1 MKDDHY
7 RLLGVTSDVDQ
18 RTLRAAYLAR
28 MRLHHPD
35 RSPGDP
41 GDVARRLNTA
51 YEVLSDPVRRA
62 AYDRSRR
69 QDARM
74 PGTDRVRP
82 SPTSPRSRTSPMAPQ
97 GRSSSRTA
105 AAPRG
110 ARTVEHPAYSEAN
123 QSYYRMVS
131 TTLVR
136 IGAGIFS
143 IGLVLLV
150 VLST

>member
-1 MKDDHY
+1 VEHGEDDHY
-7 RLLGVTSDVDQ
+7 ALLGVSSNVDR

-35 RSPGDP
+35 HRPEDP
-41 GDVARRLNTA
+41 GDVARRLNAA

-69 QDARM
+69 ARSTAA
-74 PGTDRVRP
+74 GTDGVRP
-82 SPTSPRSRTSPMAPQ
+82 MAAGSRP
-97 GRSSSRTA
+97 G

-110 ARTVEHPAYSEAN
+110 ARTIGNPAYSEAN
-123 QSYYRMVS
+123 QSYYRKVS
-131 TTLVR
+131 AALVR
-136 IGAGIFS
+136 IGAGIFT

-150 VLST
+150 ALSA